1 MDLSQLRCEIDA
13 IDTELVKLFCAR
25 MNLSAQVADYKKA
38 KDLPIYHP
46 QREREI
52 LEKVG
57 SLAGSDLEVYTR
69 ELYTEIFRL
78 SRKYQSIRNDEVI

>member
-1 MDLSQLRCEIDA
+1 MDLSHLRNEIDA
-13 IDTELVKLFCAR
+13 IDKELVKLFCAR

-52 LEKVG
+52 LEIVG
-57 SLAGSDLEVYTR
+57 SLAGSDLEDYTR

-78 SRKYQSIRNDEVI
+78 SRKYQSFRNGEVV

>member
-1 MDLSQLRCEIDA
+1 MDLSHLRNEIDA
-13 IDTELVKLFCAR
+13 IDKELVKLFCAR

-52 LEKVG
+52 LEIVG
-57 SLAGSDLEVYTR
+57 SLAGSDLEDYTR
-69 ELYTEIFRL
+69 ELYTEIFRR
-78 SRKYQSIRNDEVI
+78 SRKYQSFRNGEVV